1 MEDESSLAAKMSA
14 CFCAAC
20 WHNQSNR
27 YLLPSRV
34 NTLCCPTEII
44 KRIRFLLLRLYL
56 FFHTPS
62 HRRDRGAAWLAF
74 ECFLMKKEIPAVGWW
89 AAGSSRS
96 ARWCVFLLKRRIRR
110 APAFVIRR
118 CHCDDATWG
127 QIDRPIYIIIIYPLC
142 WKERKRRALQQWKVL
157 SNPLPSSISIKTIVV
172 YIQYPLVLLW
182 LFI

>member
-1 MEDESSLAAKMSA
+1 MNQVWRRKCRPAFVLLVGITNRTGIFCRVESILYAV
-14 CFCAAC
+14 
-20 WHNQSNR
+20 
-27 YLLPSRV
+27 LLKSSKEYGFFFFVFIFFFTHRH
-34 NTLCCPTEII
+34 TEEIG
-44 KRIRFLLLRLYL
+44 
-56 FFHTPS
+56 
-62 HRRDRGAAWLAF
+62 GAAWLAF

-127 QIDRPIYIIIIYPLC
+127 QIDRPIYIIRIYPLC